1 MMREGTQTER
11 QTRGQKVG
19 VGENPRTWAR
29 QGQQGSTQPERTP
42 LWLRISGECTNIN
55 N

>member
-1 MMREGTQTER
+1 MREKRTQTER

-19 VGENPRTWAR
+19 VGENPRTWAS
-29 QGQQGSTQPERTP
+29 QQGSIPPERTP
-42 LWLRISGECTNIN
+42 LWLVISGACMEMN